1 MFEVYQSVL
10 LGLWLTLSIIIIQAV
25 VLVRAHR
32 RHKGYKVGVIDPAL
46 GQSSFF
52 FRAYRT
58 FWNSLE
64 NIVPLF
70 GMAIIAMMAGYNPQ
84 KLSVVIWIYAVV
96 RIIHMILYYKIAT
109 DKNPSIRSLFWATG
123 LIANMYLMV
132 DLGIHLLG

>member
-25 VLVRAHR
+25 VLVRVHR

-70 GMAIIAMMAGYNPQ
+70 GMAIIAMMAGYSPQ
-84 KLSVVIWIYAVV
+84 KLSVIIWIYAVV
-96 RIIHMILYYKIAT
+96 RIMHMILYYKIAT

>member
-10 LGLWLTLSIIIIQAV
+10 LGLWLTLSIIIIQAI
-25 VLVRAHR
+25 VLVRVHR

-70 GMAIIAMMAGYNPQ
+70 GMAIIAMMAGYSPQ
-84 KLSVVIWIYAVV
+84 KLSVIIWIYAVV

>member
-10 LGLWLTLSIIIIQAV
+10 LGLWLTLSIIIIQAI
-25 VLVRAHR
+25 VLVRVHR
-32 RHKGYKVGVIDPAL
+32 RQKGYKVGVIDPAL

-70 GMAIIAMMAGYNPQ
+70 GMAVIAMMSGYSPQ
-84 KLSVVIWIYAVV
+84 KLSVVIWIYSVV

-109 DKNPSIRSLFWATG
+109 DQN
-123 LIANMYLMV
+123 
-132 DLGIHLLG
+132 

>member
-1 MFEVYQSVL
+1 MDEYQQVFT
-10 LGLWLTLSIIIIQAV
+10 GLWLILSTIIIQAII
-25 VLVRAHR
+25 LIRAHR
-32 RHKGYKVGVIDPAL
+32 KQKSYKVGVMDASL
-46 GQSSFF
+46 GQDSFL

-70 GMAIIAMMAGYNPQ
+70 GMAVIAMMSGYSPQ

-109 DKNPSIRSLFWATG
+109 DQNPSIRSLFWATG
-123 LIANMYLMV
+123 FIANMYLMV
-132 DLGIHLLG
+132 DLGIYLLS

>member
-1 MFEVYQSVL
+1 MDEYQHVYT
-10 LGLWLTLSIIIIQAV
+10 GLWLILSTIIIQAII
-25 VLVRAHR
+25 LIRAHR
-32 RHKGYKVGVIDPAL
+32 RYKGYKVGVMDASL
-46 GQSSFF
+46 GQDSFL

>member
-10 LGLWLTLSIIIIQAV
+10 LGLWLTLSIIIIQAI
-25 VLVRAHR
+25 VLVRVHR
-32 RHKGYKVGVIDPAL
+32 RQKGYKVGVIDPAL

-70 GMAIIAMMAGYNPQ
+70 GMAVIAMMSGYSPQ

-109 DKNPSIRSLFWATG
+109 DQNPSIRSLFWTTG
-123 LIANMYLMV
+123 FIANMYLMV
-132 DLGIHLLG
+132 DLGIYLLN

>member
-10 LGLWLTLSIIIIQAV
+10 LGLWLTLSIIIIQAI
-25 VLVRAHR
+25 VLVRVHR
-32 RHKGYKVGVIDPAL
+32 RQKGYKVGVIDPAL

-70 GMAIIAMMAGYNPQ
+70 GMAVIAMMSGYSPQ

>member
-10 LGLWLTLSIIIIQAV
+10 LGLWLTLSIIIIQAI
-25 VLVRAHR
+25 VLVRVHR
-32 RHKGYKVGVIDPAL
+32 RQKGYKVGVIDPAL

-70 GMAIIAMMAGYNPQ
+70 GMAVIAMMSGYSPQ
-84 KLSVVIWIYAVV
+84 KLSVVICIYAVV

-109 DKNPSIRSLFWATG
+109 DQNPSIRSLFWATG
-123 LIANMYLMV
+123 FIANMYLMV
-132 DLGIHLLG
+132 DLGIYLLN